1 MAVLQVQTLHLE
13 LVQLIETE
21 MLMDFGQL
29 MKSPNFDSLYSA
41 FLFFLAVL
49 QVQMLSEARNLIDIE
64 NLIEA
69 AGKLID
75 LGLLMKAR
83 QLL

>member
-1 MAVLQVQTLHLE
+1 MAVLQVQTLHPE
-13 LVQLIETE
+13 LVQLIETG
-21 MLMDFGQL
+21 MLMDFGQF
-29 MKSPNFDSLYSA
+29 MKSPNFDSLHFA
-41 FLFFLAVL
+41 FLVVL
-49 QVQMLSEARNLIDIE
+49 RVQMLSEARNLINLG

>member
-1 MAVLQVQTLHLE
+1 M
-13 LVQLIETE
+13 
-21 MLMDFGQL
+21 
-29 MKSPNFDSLYSA
+29 
-41 FLFFLAVL
+41 
-49 QVQMLSEARNLIDIE
+49 NLIDIR

-83 QLL
+83 HLL

>member
-1 MAVLQVQTLHLE
+1 
-13 LVQLIETE
+13 
-21 MLMDFGQL
+21 
-29 MKSPNFDSLYSA
+29 MKSLNFDSLHFA

-49 QVQMLSEARNLIDIE
+49 QVQILSEAGNLINIG

-69 AGKLID
+69 AKKLID

-83 QLL
+83 LLL

>member
-1 MAVLQVQTLHLE
+1 MVVMQVPTLHPK
-13 LVQLIETE
+13 LVQLIDTGI
-21 MLMDFGQL
+21 LMDFGHL
-29 MKSPNFDSLYSA
+29 MKSPNFDSLHSGL
-41 FLFFLAVL
+41 LFFLAVL
-49 QVQMLSEARNLIDIE
+49 QVQMLSEAG

-75 LGLLMKAR
+75 LGLLMKAQ